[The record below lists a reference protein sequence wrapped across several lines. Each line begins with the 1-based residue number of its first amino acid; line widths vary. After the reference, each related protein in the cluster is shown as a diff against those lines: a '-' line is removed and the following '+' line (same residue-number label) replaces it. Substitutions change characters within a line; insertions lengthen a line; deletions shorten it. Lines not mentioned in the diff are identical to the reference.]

1 MTTFKELHRPGDPLL
16 LPNAWDHASAAAL
29 AAAGFAAIGT
39 TSLGVAAALGVPD
52 GERAARAENIAL
64 ARRIVHL
71 DVFVTA
77 DLEDGFSD
85 DPSAVAELAAEL
97 AETGVA
103 GINLEDRA
111 GPPDAH
117 AAKVAAVKAR
127 VPDLFVNARTDT
139 HWLGRGQETT
149 AARLKAYAAAGAD
162 GVFAPGLTDE
172 AAIAELAA
180 AVDAPLNVLFS
191 HTLPRLAE
199 LGVARVSTGS
209 ALYRVALGAAL
220 DAAGALRAG
229 ATLPPAPGYGD
240 VDRLS
245 RS

>member
-1 MTTFKELHRPGDPLL
+1 MTFKDLHRPGEPLL
-16 LPNAWDHASAAAL
+16 LPNAWDHASAAMM

-39 TSLGVAAALGVPD
+39 TSLGVAAALGAPD
-52 GERAARAENIAL
+52 GEGAARDENVAL

-71 DVFVTA
+71 DAFVTA

-85 DPSAVAELAAEL
+85 DPGAVAELAAEL
-97 AETGVA
+97 AEAGVA
-103 GINLEDRA
+103 GINLEDRL
-111 GPPDAH
+111 GPPQEH

-127 VPDLFVNARTDT
+127 APELFVNARTDT
-139 HWLGRGQETT
+139 HWLGREQETT

-172 AAIAELAA
+172 AAIAALAD
-180 AVDAPLNVLFS
+180 AVEAPLNVLFS

-229 ATLPPAPGYGD
+229 GTLPPAPGYRD
-240 VDRLS
+240 VEALS